1 MERLSDGLVA
11 GYASLFVHCSEQ
23 YAVQQSD
30 GSYWRVAEPL
40 TLSLL
45 AAHLQGRWTLGTYLL
60 DEGSC
65 CAFAVFDA
73 DGVDGLAT
81 LSALA
86 GELRGQGV
94 PTVLE
99 ASRRGGHLWVHLVEP
114 MPAHRVRAWLLPYAI
129 AYRVELYPKQDWLA
143 PGGSGSLVRL
153 PLGVHRQSRGWYP
166 FVQQSA
172 WGEWVPVGETRASC
186 CAWVCQH
193 VQRVAVP
200 AAVGLACSGVSLG
213 DDSSQMTT
221 DGGGSAQM
229 ASRRS
234 YGRIREWCQAQEIA
248 VVIGRYVALDDRGVG
263 SCPFK
268 EHHYRGDLRPSFQ
281 VFGGRDPHWYCYT
294 WGRAGNLFDFVC
306 LYYQLTPHEAWQRVQ
321 RGEW

>member
-1 MERLSDGLVA
+1 MERLSGELVA
-11 GYASLFVHCSEQ
+11 GYASLFVHCWGQ
-23 YAVQQSD
+23 YAVQQGD
-30 GSYWRVAEPL
+30 GSYWRVAER
-40 TLSLL
+40 LSFPLL
-45 AAHLQGRWTLGTYLL
+45 AAHLEGRWTLGTYLL
-60 DEGSC
+60 DARSC

-73 DGVDGLAT
+73 DGADGLEHLAR
-81 LSALA
+81 LS
-86 GELRGQGV
+86 GELCGQGV
-94 PTVLE
+94 PTMLE

-114 MPAHRVRAWLLPYAI
+114 TPAHRVRAWLLPFAA
-129 AYRVELYPKQDWLA
+129 AYGVELYPKQDRLA

-186 CAWVCQH
+186 CAWVCQQ

-200 AAVGLACSGVSLG
+200 AAVGLACSEVALG
-213 DDSSQMTT
+213 NDSSQMTA
-221 DGGGSAQM
+221 DGGSFARM

-234 YGRIREWCQAQEIA
+234 SGSIREWCQAQEIA
-248 VVIGRYVALDDRGVG
+248 AVIGRYVALDGRGVG

-281 VFGGRDPHWYCYT
+281 VFGGSDPHWYC
-294 WGRAGNLFDFVC
+294 
-306 LYYQLTPHEAWQRVQ
+306 
-321 RGEW
+321 